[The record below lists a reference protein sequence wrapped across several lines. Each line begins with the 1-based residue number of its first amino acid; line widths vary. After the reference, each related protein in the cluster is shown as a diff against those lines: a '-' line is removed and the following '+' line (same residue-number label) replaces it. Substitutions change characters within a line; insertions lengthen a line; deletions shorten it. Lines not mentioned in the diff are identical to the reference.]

1 LHFFLFK
8 FTQENFRNFITKWVV
23 ADDQP
28 FTTLESKHF
37 RQMIK
42 LLSLDAFVPSGD
54 TIKNDILESFK
65 DEQERMK
72 KLFQVILNIYIN
84 VVIFKNIYLLYIV

>member
-1 LHFFLFK
+1 
-8 FTQENFRNFITKWVV
+8 
-23 ADDQP
+23 
-28 FTTLESKHF
+28 
-37 RQMIK
+37 MIK
-42 LLSLDAFVPSGD
+42 LLSLDAFVPLGD